1 MNLYH
6 LRYFVTLA
14 HLEHYTKAAE
24 QLSITQP
31 SLSHAI
37 ASLEKELH
45 VRLFEKEGRNVV
57 LTKWGSAFL
66 EEVEEILSLLDRSVE
81 NLQMA
86 GSGNGTIDLAF
97 VRTLGTIFVPALMH
111 DYLSA
116 NKDKN
121 IHFKLHSAGGLSAT
135 IIEGLKSGKY
145 DVAFCSR
152 YKDDSTIDFV
162 PIASQELVLVVP
174 EDHPLSTKDSITL
187 KETLPYPQIMF
198 DHRSGLREIVDNLF
212 TEIGQ
217 APEILM
223 EVEEDQVIAGLV
235 SKGFGIAI
243 VPYLHILESLSVK
256 ILKITDPKP
265 KRFFYMATLK
275 GTYKAPLVNS
285 FIEFV
290 EQYDVNPMCIF

>member
-57 LTKWGSAFL
+57 LTKWGSTFL
-66 EEVEEILSLLDRSVE
+66 EEAEEVLALLDHSVE

-97 VRTLGTIFVPALMH
+97 VRTLGTIYVPSLMR
-111 DYLSA
+111 DYLNA
-116 NKDKN
+116 NQDKN
-121 IHFKLHSAGGLSAT
+121 IDFKLHSAGGLSAN
-135 IIEGLKSGKY
+135 IIEGLKSGRY

-152 YKDDSTIDFV
+152 YKDDPTIDFV
-162 PIASQELVLVVP
+162 PIASQELVLAVP
-174 EDHPLSTKDSITL
+174 EDHPLGAKDEVTL
-187 KETLPYPQIMF
+187 KETLPYPHIIF
-198 DHRSGLREIVDNLF
+198 DRRSGLRDIIDNLF
-212 TEIGQ
+212 AEIGQ
-217 APEILM
+217 YPETIM

-243 VPYLHILESLSVK
+243 VPYLHILESLDVK
-256 ILKITDPKP
+256 ILKIISPKP
-265 KRFFYMATLK
+265 ERLFYMATRK
-275 GTYKAPLVNS
+275 GTYKAPLVTS
-285 FIEFV
+285 FMEFV
-290 EQYDVNPMCIF
+290 KEYQIDPACIF